1 MEDSKSYIK
10 QLEEYGR
17 KTGREVNTD
26 IRRYKRMR
34 GIGQYG
40 EPETWFVEMQDKP
53 SSGNYFVN
61 YYGSNLEVGKYL
73 TFSGVFLS
81 VDIPRK
87 STLLL
92 HQSDIFDKFNRVFG
106 AKRIKT
112 GYSSFDRKTIL
123 RTNDPTLA
131 KKLFRRSAL
140 QNEIFDAYKEITG
153 LAIGVNEI
161 YFEYIPELKDKSNIC
176 AFIRYDWI
184 TDGQQIERLFR
195 LGYLLREQLSNI

>member
-1 MEDSKSYIK
+1 MEDSRSYIK
-10 QLEEYGR
+10 LLEEYGR
-17 KTGREVNTD
+17 KTGREVNTE
-26 IRRYKRMR
+26 IQRYKRMR

-61 YYGSNLEVGKYL
+61 YYGSNLEVGKYR

-81 VDIPRK
+81 VDVPRK

-92 HQSDIFDKFNRVFG
+92 HQSDIFDRVNRAFG

-112 GYSSFDRKTIL
+112 GYTSFDRKTML
-123 RTNDPTLA
+123 RTNDPSLA
-131 KKLFRRSAL
+131 RKLFRRSAL
-140 QNEIFDAYKEITG
+140 QKEILDAYKEITG
-153 LAIGVNEI
+153 LVIGINEI
-161 YFEYIPELKDKSNIC
+161 YFEDIPELKDRSNIC

-184 TDGQQIERLFR
+184 TEGKKIERLFR
-195 LGYLLREQLSNI
+195 LGYLLREQLSSI